1 MTTSF
6 LGDCEYKLIL
16 EWSYGLAIDSLWLSV
31 CKIYSDASYDECK
44 GIFLQVLYRVLLERK
59 ARLACGDFL
68 KGTVLEQVES
78 FKFAWPAKNDIDEA
92 LFWVTNEGVSWV
104 PGGLVWLYEDGT
116 EIWT

>member
-1 MTTSF
+1 MTKFF
-6 LGDCEYKLIL
+6 LGDSEYKVIL
-16 EWSYGLAIDSLWLSV
+16 DWSYGLAIDSLWLSV
-31 CKIYSDASYDECK
+31 CKIYSEASYDECK
-44 GIFLQVLYRVLLERK
+44 DIFLRVLYRVLFERK

-68 KGTVLEQVES
+68 DGTISEQVES
-78 FKFAWPAKNDIDEA
+78 FKAAWPEKNDIDGT

>member
-1 MTTSF
+1 MTYFPLDDS
-6 LGDCEYKLIL
+6 EYEVIL

-31 CKIYSDASYDECK
+31 CKVYSKASYEECK
-44 GIFLQVLYRVLLERK
+44 EIFLQVLYRVLLEKK

-68 KGTVLEQVES
+68 KGTISEQIES
-78 FKFAWPAKNDIDEA
+78 FKIAWPAKDDIDES
-92 LFWVTNEGVSWV
+92 LFWVTSDGVSWV